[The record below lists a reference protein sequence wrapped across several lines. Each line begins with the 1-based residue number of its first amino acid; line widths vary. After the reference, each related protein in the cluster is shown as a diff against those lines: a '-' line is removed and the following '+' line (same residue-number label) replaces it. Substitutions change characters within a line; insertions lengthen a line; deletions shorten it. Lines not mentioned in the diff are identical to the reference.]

1 MSVPIE
7 NVQPQ
12 KAAVRFSAKSGSRIS
27 WYLGKWDGV
36 KLRGTIH
43 ADSPTGNEIGTFEL
57 DRKR

>member
-12 KAAVRFSAKSGSRIS
+12 KAGVRFSAKSGSRIA
-27 WYLGKWDGV
+27 WYVGSWDGV
-36 KLRGTIH
+36 KLRGTVH
-43 ADSPTGNEIGTFEL
+43 ADSPTGVATGTFEL